1 MAMCKSWHGG
11 ANVLCRNLMKQIL
24 QLQHSATLQPHDDE
38 EEEEEDEEE
47 EEEEEDDDEEEEEE
61 DEEDEQEEKKA
72 LKRILLFFS
81 KVRSSLCSPT
91 CS

>member
-47 EEEEEDDDEEEEEE
+47 E
-61 DEEDEQEEKKA
+61 KRA
-72 LKRILLFFS
+72 LKRMLLFF
-81 KVRSSLCSPT
+81 
-91 CS
+91 